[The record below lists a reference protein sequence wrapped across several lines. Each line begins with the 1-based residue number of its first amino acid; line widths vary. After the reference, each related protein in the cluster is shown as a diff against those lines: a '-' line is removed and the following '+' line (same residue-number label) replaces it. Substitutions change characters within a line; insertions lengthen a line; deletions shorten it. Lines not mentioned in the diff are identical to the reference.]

1 MARKSSVPEDNTPL
15 DLSAELVGLMKD
27 TNAHLVSDT
36 SAAVMHDRAKIETP
50 LYHLNCILGGGL
62 PMGIIVEA
70 YGEPASGKSSTW
82 YQTMGNFQKQYP
94 NGVSIIID
102 TEASVDS
109 TRMPFMG
116 CDPSKT
122 LRIPAD
128 SIESGFDQLFA
139 ILDKKV
145 QNPKLKELPVFIIW
159 DTIGIGVTEKQLET
173 SDQFA
178 GGMLEKAKT
187 IKFYLSALLPR
198 IEEQP
203 IAVVLLNQVTTKM
216 TRFGSSLTSGGG
228 WGLKHNAHLRLC
240 YDGGKTD
247 FDGIYATTKH
257 SAVSMD
263 KSKISPLFNDL
274 SVVIDITKGGAVD
287 PIKTF
292 VEYSCEQLHYI
303 SDGSWKNMDPVC
315 ERHPEF
321 IGKFDKF
328 IDPEKSFRYD
338 ELVEYCEARPKLVYV
353 MMLCFIEEIME
364 KYSYQAEICSAYHD
378 KIIEMINAPE
388 PYDDGT
394 GKVIDLWTGE
404 IISEGTSTS
413 TDSSSEEFSTEL
425 VETPSTNDTAMIP
438 DKNSSESPTNSEV

>member
-145 QNPKLKELPVFIIW
+145 QNPKLKAN
-159 DTIGIGVTEKQLET
+159 Q
-173 SDQFA
+173 
-178 GGMLEKAKT
+178 
-187 IKFYLSALLPR
+187 R
-198 IEEQP
+198 IP
-203 IAVVLLNQVTTKM
+203 FWI
-216 TRFGSSLTSGGG
+216 
-228 WGLKHNAHLRLC
+228 
-240 YDGGKTD
+240 
-247 FDGIYATTKH
+247 
-257 SAVSMD
+257 
-263 KSKISPLFNDL
+263 
-274 SVVIDITKGGAVD
+274 
-287 PIKTF
+287 
-292 VEYSCEQLHYI
+292 LHI
-303 SDGSWKNMDPVC
+303 LGNRIMKNMIRIV
-315 ERHPEF
+315 
-321 IGKFDKF
+321 
-328 IDPEKSFRYD
+328 
-338 ELVEYCEARPKLVYV
+338 
-353 MMLCFIEEIME
+353 
-364 KYSYQAEICSAYHD
+364 
-378 KIIEMINAPE
+378 
-388 PYDDGT
+388 
-394 GKVIDLWTGE
+394 
-404 IISEGTSTS
+404 
-413 TDSSSEEFSTEL
+413 
-425 VETPSTNDTAMIP
+425 
-438 DKNSSESPTNSEV
+438 